1 MKTQMKRSTF
11 NFREVNES
19 FRNFMRANPGLK
31 KAAFNV
37 QLGKAVEAK
46 AMSYSEMLLYR
57 DKYVK

>member
-1 MKTQMKRSTF
+1 MKTQMRRSTF

-19 FRNFMRANPGLK
+19 FRNFMRAHPKLK
-31 KAAFNV
+31 KESFNT